1 MESRKVEVVLE
12 FGCEFG
18 ARLWVIQQVV
28 CIFVSSLVILILI
41 YHTIRAVRRH
51 DLDCALAS
59 FGMLL
64 LILAAGVITPLNTLL
79 HLYYHPRIKWCII
92 LWTYIGSLGVGMVTF
107 GIGIFNVLT
116 RRSAAPFGGEGS

>member
-1 MESRKVEVVLE
+1 MEKIVLE

-28 CIFVSSLVILILI
+28 SILVSSLVILILVR
-41 YHTIRAVRRH
+41 HTVRAVRRH

-64 LILAAGVITPLNTLL
+64 LVLAAGVITPLNTLI
-79 HLYYHPRIKWCII
+79 HLYFPPRVKLGLI
-92 LWTYIGSLGVGMVTF
+92 LWTYIGSLGAGAVTF
-107 GIGIFNVLT
+107 GVGALNILL
-116 RRSAAPFGGEGS
+116 RRPAAPFGGERG